1 MATGDF
7 KLETPIIRTMK
18 PEDIGAIIA
27 IDQILTGNER
37 ATTLSDLV
45 TEDLMSAMELSSVA
59 EINNQV
65 VGFILARHAYIGE
78 PVVEAGLIQGL
89 GIHPL
94 YQRRGIATQ
103 LINAL
108 TERSRS
114 KSIKTLRVMLGEQDS
129 TMKDFFTRVNFRL
142 AQLRVYDK
150 TL

>member
-1 MATGDF
+1 MAAGDI
-7 KLETPIIRTMK
+7 KLEKPIIRPMK

-45 TEDLMSAMELSSVA
+45 TEDLMAAIELSSIA
-59 EINNQV
+59 EVNDQV
-65 VGFILARHAYIGE
+65 VGFVLARHAYIGE

-89 GIHPL
+89 GVHPL
-94 YQRRGIATQ
+94 YQRRGIATR

-108 TERSRS
+108 TESSRA
-114 KSIKTLRVMLGEQDS
+114 KGIKTLRVMLGEQDS
-129 TMKDFFTRVNFRL
+129 SMKDFFARVNFRL

>member
-1 MATGDF
+1 MAAGDI
-7 KLETPIIRTMK
+7 KLEKPIIRPMK

-45 TEDLMSAMELSSVA
+45 TEDLMAAIELSSIA
-59 EINNQV
+59 EVNDQV
-65 VGFILARHAYIGE
+65 VGFVLARHAYIGE
-78 PVVEAGLIQGL
+78 LVVEAGLIQGL
-89 GIHPL
+89 GVHPL
-94 YQRRGIATQ
+94 YQRRGIATR

-108 TERSRS
+108 TESSRA
-114 KSIKTLRVMLGEQDS
+114 KGIKTLRVMLGEQDS
-129 TMKDFFTRVNFRL
+129 SMKDFFARVNFHL